1 MMTQNLNMICRQ
13 NKMPGPSGRLGFWSN
28 MPETE
33 RLRDERIL
41 SPWSLLQFEYAP
53 PFFPFYL
60 STVTVTH
67 KIQSTTY
74 MRIGLI
80 VLIFIALLVI
90 IVSTLLTQFLR
101 PRRFQTTKYDD

>member
-1 MMTQNLNMICRQ
+1 
-13 NKMPGPSGRLGFWSN
+13 MPGPSGRLGFWSN

-60 STVTVTH
+60 STVT